1 LGGHEVVKKKNKR
14 NYNKVIK
21 YYKKNLIL
29 IFYIIFS
36 LSLVSNPSL
45 GDFKEYTKVLASKD
59 IKIYKEIFKIQNK
72 PIKNKKA
79 RDWKKIDVLIKKLD
93 NKILLGNVYAE
104 RYLHPTGWRSSYKDL
119 KIWLDKYN
127 DHPDATRISRIA
139 LKRKPNN
146 VRSPKAPTKGFLNG
160 YGTFKPNALK
170 PRFPLNNNKYSRFSY
185 STSIKFRRAINKRNT
200 KYAENLLNS
209 KKTKKYLNKRELSQ
223 LRAELSHAF
232 FIFNF
237 DHKAIRQARL
247 SLSLSIKP
255 NPLALLAG
263 GLASWRN
270 KDTNLSKYFFNKLI
284 EDNDGPDGIV
294 AAGGYWSARIAY
306 ILGEPKKAN
315 YYLTKAALRERTFY
329 GSLAMASLGY
339 KYNPNF
345 NLPKYSKNLIKKIQ
359 SHDGGLRALAL
370 IEVNEFHKAAREFR
384 KIIPKFDIADYPQL
398 LSFTSKN
405 NMPGLTFRLAA
416 ILRNDHNKIFLG
428 GLYPVPS
435 WKMSTSNLKDK
446 ALIYAIARQESGFN
460 PRAKSSSKAMG
471 VMQIIPSTA
480 AFIMKNREYRLRR
493 SKNYLLY
500 NPPHNIQIGSK
511 YMKFLLNLPIVNQDL
526 MWMLASYNA
535 GPGNFNKWTKNKDY
549 KYKDSL
555 LLLESLPARE
565 TRNYIKLVLTNLWI
579 YKIRFNQEN
588 DILNALASGK
598 SINFKVF
605 FKNKMGS

>member
-1 LGGHEVVKKKNKR
+1 M
-14 NYNKVIK
+14 IK

-29 IFYIIFS
+29 IFYILLS

-185 STSIKFRRAINKRNT
+185 STSIKFRRAINKRNI

-223 LRAELSHAF
+223 LRAELSHAS
-232 FIFNF
+232 FIFNL

-247 SLSLSIKP
+247 SLSLSTKP

-315 YYLTKAALRERTFY
+315 YYLKKAALRERTFY

-345 NLPKYSKNLIKKIQ
+345 NLPEYSKNLIKKIQ

-428 GLYPVPS
+428 GLYPVPT

-549 KYKDSL
+549 KYKDAL

-588 DILNALASGK
+588 DILLALASGK
-598 SINFKVF
+598 SIDFKVF
-605 FKNKMGS
+605 FKK

>member
-1 LGGHEVVKKKNKR
+1 M
-14 NYNKVIK
+14 IK

-29 IFYIIFS
+29 ILYIIFS

-119 KIWLDKYN
+119 KTWLDKYN

-170 PRFPLNNNKYSRFSY
+170 PRFPLSNNKYSRFSY

-345 NLPKYSKNLIKKIQ
+345 NLPKYGKNLIKKIQ
-359 SHDGGLRALAL
+359 SHDGGLRAMAL

-405 NMPGLTFRLAA
+405 SMPGLTFRLAA

-435 WKMSTSNLKDK
+435 WKMSTSNLKDR

>member
-1 LGGHEVVKKKNKR
+1 M
-14 NYNKVIK
+14 IK
-21 YYKKNLIL
+21 YYKNNLVIL
-29 IFYIIFS
+29 LYFILSIFFISNSSWANNISYAKV
-36 LSLVSNPSL
+36 LSL
-45 GDFKEYTKVLASKD
+45 KD
-59 IKIYKEIFKIQNK
+59 IKTYKEIFKIQKK
-72 PIKNKKA
+72 PIKSKKSLT
-79 RDWKKIDVLIKKLD
+79 WKKIDVLIKKLD

-119 KIWLDKYN
+119 KIWLDRYN
-127 DHPDATRISRIA
+127 DHPDATRIARIA
-139 LKRKPNN
+139 IKRKPKNTKN
-146 VRSPKAPTKGFLNG
+146 PKAPTKGFLNG
-160 YGTFKPNALK
+160 YGTYRSNSLK

-200 KYAENLLNS
+200 TYAENLINS

-232 FIFNF
+232 FIFNE
-237 DHKAIRQARL
+237 DYKSIRQARL
-247 SLSLSIKP
+247 SLSLSNKP
-255 NPLALLAG
+255 NPLALWAG

-270 KDTNLSKYFFNKLI
+270 KDIDLSKYFFNKLI
-284 EDNDGPDGIV
+284 KNIDGPDGIV
-294 AAGGYWSARIAY
+294 AGGGYWSARIAFV
-306 ILGEPKKAN
+306 LGEPEKAN
-315 YYLTKAALRERTFY
+315 YYLTKAAMRERTFY

-339 KYNPNF
+339 KYNPDF
-345 NLPKYSKNLIKKIQ
+345 NLPKFSKKLLKKII
-359 SHDGGLRALAL
+359 SYKGGLRAMAL

-384 KIIPKFDIADYPQL
+384 KIIPRFDVSDYPQL
-398 LSFTSKN
+398 LSFTSIN

-416 ILRNDHNKIFLG
+416 ILRNDHDKILLG
-428 GLYPVPS
+428 GLYPVPT
-435 WKMSTSNLKDK
+435 WKMNSSDLKDR
-446 ALIYAIARQESGFN
+446 ALVYAIARQESGFN
-460 PRAKSSSKAMG
+460 PRARSSSKAMG

-535 GPGNFNKWTKNKDY
+535 GPGNFKKWTKNRDY
-549 KYKDSL
+549 KLSDSL
-555 LLLESLPARE
+555 LMLESLPARE

-588 DILNALASGK
+588 NILSALAAGK
-598 SINFKVF
+598 PIDFKVF
-605 FKNKMGS
+605 FKNKIGS